1 MSTHDPSGHAL
12 AEEAHAAG
20 AVEPAASLPNFT
32 VQVEFVVRG
41 TREHAESIAGT
52 LAYELSA
59 RSDVA
64 GSVAYSVDARDG
76 EIVGD
81 LPTMRMGS

>member
-1 MSTHDPSGHAL
+1 MSHDPSGLGL

-20 AVEPAASLPNFT
+20 VVELSDVLPNFT

-41 TREHAESIAGT
+41 TREHAESVAGT

-64 GSVAYSVDARDG
+64 GSVSMSVDARDG
-76 EIVGD
+76 EA
-81 LPTMRMGS
+81 TS